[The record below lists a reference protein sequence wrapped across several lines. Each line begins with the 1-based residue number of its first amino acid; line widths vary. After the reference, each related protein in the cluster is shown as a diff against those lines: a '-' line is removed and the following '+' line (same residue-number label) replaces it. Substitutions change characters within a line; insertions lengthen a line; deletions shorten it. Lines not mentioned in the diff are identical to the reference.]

1 VTGEFSWAAIENVP
15 RHTPILIA
23 GPTASGKSALALEC
37 ADRFGGTIIN
47 ADALQV
53 FENWRVLSA
62 QPDVADQAR
71 AKHVLYGHLP
81 YDADYSVGAWLREVE
96 PFLNAPERSIIV
108 GGTGLYFTAL
118 TQGLAEIP
126 ATPPNIRAE
135 ADAIVADIG
144 FEALIAE
151 IDERTQSSIDLMNP
165 MRVQRAW
172 EVQRATGKGIR
183 AWQDETPAPL
193 LSLTNS
199 VPILFDVEKDWLNAR
214 IAQRFDTMLDTGALE
229 EAQKNLENWDPA
241 LLSNRAIGAP
251 ELVAHLQG
259 KMTLEDAREAATIA
273 TRQFAKRQRTWF
285 RSKMKD
291 WLHYRPLAA
300 TK

>member
-1 VTGEFSWAAIENVP
+1 MRSEFSWAAIENAP
-15 RHTPILIA
+15 SDTPILIA

-62 QPDVADQAR
+62 RPDAADEAR

-96 PFLNAPERSIIV
+96 AFLNTPERPIIV

-126 ATPPNIRAE
+126 ATPTNIRAL
-135 ADAIVADIG
+135 ADAIVADRG
-144 FEALIAE
+144 FEVLIPE

-214 IAQRFDTMLDTGALE
+214 IAQRFDIMLNTGALE
-229 EAQKNLENWDPA
+229 EAKKNLENWDPA

-251 ELVAHLQG
+251 ELIAYLQG
-259 KMTLEDAREAATIA
+259 QLTLDEAREAATIA

-285 RSKMKD
+285 RSKMKN
-291 WLHYRPLAA
+291 WLHFRPAAA

>member
-1 VTGEFSWAAIENVP
+1 VNFHGLQLKICQGTPPYSSLAPRLLENLRWRWNARTDLAAQLLMQMHCRFLKTGAFSP
-15 RHTPILIA
+15 RNLM
-23 GPTASGKSALALEC
+23 
-37 ADRFGGTIIN
+37 
-47 ADALQV
+47 
-53 FENWRVLSA
+53 W
-62 QPDVADQAR
+62 
-71 AKHVLYGHLP
+71 
-81 YDADYSVGAWLREVE
+81 
-96 PFLNAPERSIIV
+96 RSIIV

-135 ADAIVADIG
+135 ADAIVADVG

-151 IDERTQSSIDLMNP
+151 IDELTQSSIDLMNP

-172 EVQRATGKGIR
+172 EVQRVTGKGIR

-291 WLHYRPLAA
+291 WLHYRPAAA

>member
-1 VTGEFSWAAIENVP
+1 MTGEFSWAAIENAP
-15 RHTPILIA
+15 RRTPILIA

-37 ADRFGGTIIN
+37 AERFGGTIIN

-62 QPDVADQAR
+62 RPDEADEAR

-96 PFLNAPERSIIV
+96 PFLLGSERPIIV

-126 ATPPNIRAE
+126 ATPSDIRGK
-135 ADAIVADIG
+135 ADAIVADRG
-144 FEALIAE
+144 FQALIPE
-151 IDERTQSSIDLMNP
+151 IDERTRGAIDLMNP

-172 EVQRATGKGIR
+172 EVQHATGKGIR

-193 LSLTNS
+193 LSLRRS
-199 VPILFDVEKDWLNAR
+199 VPILFDVEKDWLNSR
-214 IAQRFDTMLDTGALE
+214 IAQRFDIMLDTGALE
-229 EAQKNLENWDPA
+229 EAQKNLENWDPN

-251 ELVAHLQG
+251 ELIAHLNG
-259 KMTLEDAREAATIA
+259 DMTLEKAREAATIA

-291 WLHYRPLAA
+291 WLHYRPVAA